1 MSVEPGR
8 QGAGG
13 KVRILS
19 ACHIGEWSTSVGK
32 QPARGAVLKRYCVR
46 QEAHVGRTGASGSEH
61 ETGPTLVIMFAF
73 AVAIGGKADV
83 EVRARYFHLR
93 PRAAHINKQ

>member
-19 ACHIGEWSTSVGK
+19 ACHIGEWSTSAGK
-32 QPARGAVLKRYCVR
+32 QPARYAVLKRYYVR
-46 QEAHVGRTGASGSEH
+46 QFDRYWPKADIPFCTANVRFRAESGSCI
-61 ETGPTLVIMFAF
+61 GPKAF
-73 AVAIGGKADV
+73 PRDGPPL
-83 EVRARYFHLR
+83 RARIH
-93 PRAAHINKQ
+93 